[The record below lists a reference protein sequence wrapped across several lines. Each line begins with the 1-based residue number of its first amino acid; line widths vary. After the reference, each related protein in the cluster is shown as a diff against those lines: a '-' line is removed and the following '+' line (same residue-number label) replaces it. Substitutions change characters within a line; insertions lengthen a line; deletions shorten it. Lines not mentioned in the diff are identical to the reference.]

1 MRITRQRPRDRFPKI
16 VLNPSQN
23 APTAPATIAPI
34 TAKIRLCRVC
44 LTSLRG
50 SAATDSPQAPKS
62 FCDIIL
68 KTAKALDIKVSP
80 TLLARANAVIE

>member
-1 MRITRQRPRDRFPKI
+1 LPRLF
-16 VLNPSQN
+16 
-23 APTAPATIAPI
+23 
-34 TAKIRLCRVC
+34 
-44 LTSLRG
+44 TSLRG

-80 TLLARANAVIE
+80 TLLARADAVIE

>member
-34 TAKIRLCRVC
+34 TAKIR
-44 LTSLRG
+44 SLRG